1 MAFAGNWI
9 IALFRMESKMFAKF
23 FLILPPAG
31 YNGHN
36 EADDLPV
43 C

>member
-23 FLILPPAG
+23 FFNFTGSGL
-31 YNGHN
+31 
-36 EADDLPV
+36 
-43 C
+43 